1 MVLSMNCIVFALFC
15 CCNPNTGNH
24 EKAFKYVE
32 KGISSN
38 FQYFFLIFTLLLKW
52 KVKVHTSDGISYYQ
66 GTCINC
72 SFFRVTWMSCG
83 D

>member
-1 MVLSMNCIVFALFC
+1 MELSMNCIVFALFC
-15 CCNPNTGNH
+15 CCNPNNH
-24 EKAFKYVE
+24 EKVFKYVE

-38 FQYFFLIFTLLLKW
+38 FQYFSVIFTLLLKW
-52 KVKVHTSDGISYYQ
+52 KVKVHTSDGTSYYQ